1 MTPISLAPIAFNFTY
16 PGHFEHRRTVSN
28 MTPFRLKSRP
38 ELQLRRHNSQMIIN
52 RPLIAGLLYM
62 ATSIIIL
69 WSNNLSAT
77 VSPSGSSECRYLSQF
92 ELQSLTDNVGESLS
106 QIHLSAR
113 YRGPNLEG
121 YFIKHVSSN
130 SIFTHYGLKRGD
142 TIIRLNN
149 IDLADQRSWAAE
161 VRQLPYRAELNL
173 DIMRQG
179 RMIRLHYILDGNLQ
193 CG

>member
-16 PGHFEHRRTVSN
+16 PGHFKHRRAVSK
-28 MTPFRLKSRP
+28 MTPFQLKPRPKLKPRHLSSQLIVSRL
-38 ELQLRRHNSQMIIN
+38 
-52 RPLIAGLLYM
+52 LIAGLLFF
-62 ATSIIIL
+62 ATPITIL

-77 VSPSGSSECRYLSQF
+77 VSPSSSSECRYLSQF
-92 ELQSLTDNVGESLS
+92 ELQSLADNVGESLS

-113 YRGPNLEG
+113 YRGPHLEG

-149 IDLADQRSWAAE
+149 IDLADQRSWATE
-161 VRQLPYRAELNL
+161 VRQLPHRAELNL